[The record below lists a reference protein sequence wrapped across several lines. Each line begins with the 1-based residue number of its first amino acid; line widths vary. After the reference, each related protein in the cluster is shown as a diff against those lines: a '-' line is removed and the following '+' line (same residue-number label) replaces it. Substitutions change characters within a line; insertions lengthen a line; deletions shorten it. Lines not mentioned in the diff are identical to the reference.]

1 MPFISRSASSLPWLL
16 AMGMRPAILI
26 ALPLLLATPSL
37 AQEQGGSDPVFTL
50 PRTSQP
56 PADPSRQGPE
66 LDVFRGAPVT
76 PPASTPVI
84 TPPPPV
90 VAQPQPQ
97 PAAPAQPQRPTTTA
111 PRPAPAEPATPARES
126 ESSRPAL
133 QPKAPQSPAPQSL
146 APRPAPAEP
155 AAPQAAPAPAP
166 TTPAAEPPLSAPAD
180 ASSWGWIAGSI
191 ALLAAIVA
199 AAWLFLRRR
208 PEEQEPFIEEQESA
222 PTPPPS
228 APRPAS
234 AKPTPA
240 PPTPQPKAPPPVP
253 AAPTAERPWIDLTL
267 EVRSARL
274 SLMGAT
280 IGYALTLHNRGKR
293 SADDILIRTFMAN
306 ADTNQQ
312 AQLQQFFAGAIGLP
326 AHSAVSLAP
335 GQSHSLTG
343 ELRLLPDQIAPVQ
356 MGDRALLIP
365 LVAFDAQYR
374 WSDEPDGAPVGSGR
388 TGRAFIVGQEKTPPA
403 DRLAPFR
410 VDQGPRQ
417 FRTPGSRAT
426 ALELAS

>member
-1 MPFISRSASSLPWLL
+1 
-16 AMGMRPAILI
+16 MGMRPAVFT

-37 AQEQGGSDPVFTL
+37 AQEQGGGDPVFTL

-56 PADPSRQGPE
+56 PSDPTRQGPE

-97 PAAPAQPQRPTTTA
+97 PATPAQPQRPVTA
-111 PRPAPAEPATPARES
+111 SPRPAPAEPAPSARAPEGSGTAPPPSAEQPPAT
-126 ESSRPAL
+126 
-133 QPKAPQSPAPQSL
+133 QPLSPQ
-146 APRPAPAEP
+146 PAPAEP
-155 AAPQAAPAPAP
+155 AAPQAAPAPTPTAP
-166 TTPAAEPPLSAPAD
+166 ANEPPLSPPD
-180 ASSWGWIAGSI
+180 ASSSLGWIAGAI
-191 ALLAAIVA
+191 ALLAAALV

-208 PEEQEPFIEEQESA
+208 PEEAQQPYEEPEA
-222 PTPPPS
+222 APPPP
-228 APRPAS
+228 AVKPVPVPPAS
-234 AKPTPA
+234 QPAAAKPVPVPPA
-240 PPTPQPKAPPPVP
+240 PQPKAPAPAP
-253 AAPTAERPWIDLTL
+253 AATTAERPWIDLTL

-280 IGYALTLHNRGKR
+280 IGYTLTLHNRGQR
-293 SADDILIRTFMAN
+293 GADDILVRTFIAN
-306 ADTNQQ
+306 ADVNQQ
-312 AQLQQFFAGAIGLP
+312 AQLQQFFAGAVGLP

-335 GQSHSLTG
+335 GQGHSLTG

-365 LVAFDAQYR
+365 LIAFDAQYR
-374 WSDEPDGAPVGSGR
+374 WSDEPDAAPVGSGR

-410 VDQGPRQ
+410 LDQGPRQ

-426 ALELAS
+426 ALALAS

>member
-1 MPFISRSASSLPWLL
+1 M
-16 AMGMRPAILI
+16 
-26 ALPLLLATPSL
+26 
-37 AQEQGGSDPVFTL
+37 
-50 PRTSQP
+50 
-56 PADPSRQGPE
+56 
-66 LDVFRGAPVT
+66 
-76 PPASTPVI
+76 
-84 TPPPPV
+84 
-90 VAQPQPQ
+90 
-97 PAAPAQPQRPTTTA
+97 
-111 PRPAPAEPATPARES
+111 
-126 ESSRPAL
+126 
-133 QPKAPQSPAPQSL
+133 
-146 APRPAPAEP
+146 
-155 AAPQAAPAPAP
+155 
-166 TTPAAEPPLSAPAD
+166 
-180 ASSWGWIAGSI
+180 
-191 ALLAAIVA
+191 A

-208 PEEQEPFIEEQESA
+208 PEEEQQPFVEEQKSA
-222 PTPPPS
+222 PTPPP
-228 APRPAS
+228 PA
-234 AKPTPA
+234 
-240 PPTPQPKAPPPVP
+240 PQPKAPPPAP
-253 AAPTAERPWIDLTL
+253 AAATIQRPWIDLTL

-280 IGYALTLHNRGKR
+280 IGYVLTLHNRGNR

>member
-1 MPFISRSASSLPWLL
+1 
-16 AMGMRPAILI
+16 MGMRPAILI

-97 PAAPAQPQRPTTTA
+97 PAAPVQPQRPATTA
-111 PRPAPAEPATPARES
+111 PRPAPAEPTAPAREP
-126 ESSRPAL
+126 EGSSAAP
-133 QPKAPQSPAPQSL
+133 QPSAPQSPAPQSPAPQL
-146 APRPAPAEP
+146 APSEP
-155 AAPQAAPAPAP
+155 APQAAPPAAPA
-166 TTPAAEPPLSAPAD
+166 TPAAEPPLRAPAD
-180 ASSWGWIAGSI
+180 ASSWGWIAGAI
-191 ALLAAIVA
+191 ALLAAALAV
-199 AAWLFLRRR
+199 AWLFLRRR
-208 PEEQEPFIEEQESA
+208 PEEEPQPYEAPEAA
-222 PTPPPS
+222 PTPPP
-228 APRPAS
+228 PV
-234 AKPTPA
+234 AKPATTKPVPVPPA
-240 PPTPQPKAPPPVP
+240 PKPKAPPPAP
-253 AAPTAERPWIDLTL
+253 AAATAERPWIDLTL

-306 ADTNQQ
+306 ADANQQ
-312 AQLQQFFAGAIGLP
+312 AQLQQFFAGTVGLP

-335 GQSHSLTG
+335 GQSYSLTG
-343 ELRLLPDQIAPVQ
+343 ELRLLPDQITPLQ

>member
-1 MPFISRSASSLPWLL
+1 
-16 AMGMRPAILI
+16 MGMRPAILT
-26 ALPLLLATPSL
+26 ALPLLLATPSF
-37 AQEQGGSDPVFTL
+37 AQEQGGSDPVFNL
-50 PRTSQP
+50 PRTSPP

-97 PAAPAQPQRPTTTA
+97 PVPPAQPQRPATTA
-111 PRPAPAEPATPARES
+111 PRPT
-126 ESSRPAL
+126 
-133 QPKAPQSPAPQSL
+133 
-146 APRPAPAEP
+146 PAEP
-155 AAPQAAPAPAP
+155 AAPAREPESSSAAPQASTPQAPAPQPAPAQPAEPQAAPSPIPAAPAS
-166 TTPAAEPPLSAPAD
+166 EPPLGAPAES
-180 ASSWGWIAGSI
+180 ASWGWIAGVI
-191 ALLAAIVA
+191 ALLAAALA

-208 PEEQEPFIEEQESA
+208 SEEEQQSYEEPEA
-222 PTPPPS
+222 APAPPPPTPAAAKPVPVPVPP
-228 APRPAS
+228 APRPAE
-234 AKPTPA
+234 AKPVAPPAAPRPDAPSPTPA
-240 PPTPQPKAPPPVP
+240 
-253 AAPTAERPWIDLTL
+253 AAAADRPWIDLSL

-280 IGYALTLHNRGKR
+280 ISYHLTLHNRGER
-293 SADDILIRTFMAN
+293 VADDILIRTFIAN
-306 ADTNQQ
+306 ADAHQQ
-312 AQLQQFFAGAIGLP
+312 AQLQQFFAGALGLP

-335 GQSHSLTG
+335 GHSHSLAG

-374 WSDEPDGAPVGSGR
+374 WSDEPGTSPTGAGR

-403 DRLAPFR
+403 DRLTPFR

>member
-1 MPFISRSASSLPWLL
+1 
-16 AMGMRPAILI
+16 MGMRPAVFI

-37 AQEQGGSDPVFTL
+37 AQEQGGGDPVFNL

-56 PADPSRQGPE
+56 PSDPTRQGPE

-97 PAAPAQPQRPTTTA
+97 PATPAQPQRPVTA
-111 PRPAPAEPATPARES
+111 SPRPAPAEPAPSARAPEG
-126 ESSRPAL
+126 SST
-133 QPKAPQSPAPQSL
+133 APQPSAQQPPATQPLSPQ
-146 APRPAPAEP
+146 PAPAEP
-155 AAPQAAPAPAP
+155 AAPQAAPAPTPTAP
-166 TTPAAEPPLSAPAD
+166 ANEPPLSPPD
-180 ASSWGWIAGSI
+180 ASSSSLGWIAGAI
-191 ALLAAIVA
+191 ALLAAALV

-208 PEEQEPFIEEQESA
+208 PEEAQQPYEEPEA
-222 PTPPPS
+222 APPP
-228 APRPAS
+228 PAV
-234 AKPTPA
+234 KPVPA
-240 PPTPQPKAPPPVP
+240 PPASHPAAARPVPVPPAPQPKAPAPAPAP
-253 AAPTAERPWIDLTL
+253 AATTAERPWIDLTL

-280 IGYALTLHNRGKR
+280 IGYTLTLHNRGQR
-293 SADDILIRTFMAN
+293 GADDILVRTFIAN
-306 ADTNQQ
+306 ADVNQQ
-312 AQLQQFFAGAIGLP
+312 AQLQQFFAGAVGLP

-335 GQSHSLTG
+335 GQGHSLTG

-365 LVAFDAQYR
+365 LIAFDAQYR
-374 WSDEPDGAPVGSGR
+374 WSDEPDAAPVGSGR

-410 VDQGPRQ
+410 LDQGPRQ

>member
-1 MPFISRSASSLPWLL
+1 
-16 AMGMRPAILI
+16 MGMRPAVFI

-37 AQEQGGSDPVFTL
+37 AQEQGGGDPVFTL

-56 PADPSRQGPE
+56 PSDPTRQGPE

-97 PAAPAQPQRPTTTA
+97 PATPAQPQRPVTA
-111 PRPAPAEPATPARES
+111 SPRPAPAEPAPSARAPEG
-126 ESSRPAL
+126 SST
-133 QPKAPQSPAPQSL
+133 APQPSAQQPPATQPLSPQ
-146 APRPAPAEP
+146 PAPAEP
-155 AAPQAAPAPAP
+155 AAPQAAPAP
-166 TTPAAEPPLSAPAD
+166 TPAAPANEPPLSPPD
-180 ASSWGWIAGSI
+180 ASSSLGWIAGAI
-191 ALLAAIVA
+191 ALLAAALV

-208 PEEQEPFIEEQESA
+208 PEEAQQPYEEPEA
-222 PTPPPS
+222 APPP
-228 APRPAS
+228 PAV
-234 AKPTPA
+234 KPVPA
-240 PPTPQPKAPPPVP
+240 PPASHPAAAKPVPVPPAPQPKAPAPAPAP
-253 AAPTAERPWIDLTL
+253 AATTAERPWIDLTL

-280 IGYALTLHNRGKR
+280 IGYTLTLHNRGQR
-293 SADDILIRTFMAN
+293 GADDILVRTFIAN
-306 ADTNQQ
+306 ADVNQQ
-312 AQLQQFFAGAIGLP
+312 AQLQQFFAGAVGLP

-335 GQSHSLTG
+335 GQGHSLTG

-365 LVAFDAQYR
+365 LIAFDAQYR
-374 WSDEPDGAPVGSGR
+374 WSDEPDAAPVGSGR

-410 VDQGPRQ
+410 LDQGPRQ

>member
-1 MPFISRSASSLPWLL
+1 
-16 AMGMRPAILI
+16 MGMRPAVFT

-37 AQEQGGSDPVFTL
+37 AQEQGGGDPVFTL

-56 PADPSRQGPE
+56 PADPTRQGPE

-97 PAAPAQPQRPTTTA
+97 PATPAQPQRPVTA
-111 PRPAPAEPATPARES
+111 SPRPAPAEPAPSARAPEGSGTAPPPSAEQPPAT
-126 ESSRPAL
+126 
-133 QPKAPQSPAPQSL
+133 QPLSPQ
-146 APRPAPAEP
+146 PAPAEP
-155 AAPQAAPAPAP
+155 AAPQAAPAP
-166 TTPAAEPPLSAPAD
+166 TPAAPANEPPLSPPD
-180 ASSWGWIAGSI
+180 ASSSLGWIAGAI
-191 ALLAAIVA
+191 ALLAAALV

-208 PEEQEPFIEEQESA
+208 PEEAQQPYEEPEA
-222 PTPPPS
+222 APPPP
-228 APRPAS
+228 AVKPVPVPPAS
-234 AKPTPA
+234 QPAAAKPDPVPPA
-240 PPTPQPKAPPPVP
+240 PQPKAPAPAP
-253 AAPTAERPWIDLTL
+253 AATTAERPWIDLTL

-280 IGYALTLHNRGKR
+280 IGYTLTLHNRGQR
-293 SADDILIRTFMAN
+293 GADDILVRTFIAN
-306 ADTNQQ
+306 ADVNQQ
-312 AQLQQFFAGAIGLP
+312 AQLQQFFAGAVGLP

-335 GQSHSLTG
+335 GQGHSLTG

-365 LVAFDAQYR
+365 LIAFDAQYR
-374 WSDEPDGAPVGSGR
+374 WSDEPDAAPVGSGR

-410 VDQGPRQ
+410 LDQGPRQ

>member
-1 MPFISRSASSLPWLL
+1 
-16 AMGMRPAILI
+16 MGMRPASLI

-37 AQEQGGSDPVFTL
+37 AQEQGGSDPVFSL

-56 PADPSRQGPE
+56 PADPNRQGPE

-76 PPASTPVI
+76 PQASTPVI

-90 VAQPQPQ
+90 VVQPQPQ
-97 PAAPAQPQRPTTTA
+97 PQPTPSAQPQRPATA
-111 PRPAPAEPATPARES
+111 T
-126 ESSRPAL
+126 
-133 QPKAPQSPAPQSL
+133 
-146 APRPAPAEP
+146 PRPAPAEP
-155 AAPQAAPAPAP
+155 AAPAREPESSSAAPEAPTQQSPEPQTAPAEPAAPQAEPAPAPAAP
-166 TTPAAEPPLSAPAD
+166 ATPANEPPPA
-180 ASSWGWIAGSI
+180 AAAESSSWGWIAGAI
-191 ALLAAIVA
+191 ALLAAALA
-199 AAWLFLRRR
+199 AAFLLLRRR
-208 PEEQEPFIEEQESA
+208 PDEQQQTHEEPEAA
-222 PTPPPS
+222 PPPQPS
-228 APRPAS
+228 APSPAA
-234 AKPTPA
+234 AKPAPVPPA
-240 PPTPQPKAPPPVP
+240 PATTKPVNPAPAPQPGAPSPKP
-253 AAPTAERPWIDLTL
+253 AAATAGRPWIDLTL

-280 IGYALTLHNRGKR
+280 IGYHLTLHNRGEHI
-293 SADDILIRTFMAN
+293 ADDILIRTFIAN
-306 ADTNQQ
+306 ADANQQ
-312 AQLQQFFAGAIGLP
+312 AQLQQFFAGAVGLP

-343 ELRLLPDQIAPVQ
+343 ELRLLHDQIAPVQ

-365 LVAFDAQYR
+365 LIAFDAQYR
-374 WSDEPDGAPVGSGR
+374 WSDEPGANPTGSGR

>member
-1 MPFISRSASSLPWLL
+1 
-16 AMGMRPAILI
+16 MGTRPAILI

-37 AQEQGGSDPVFTL
+37 AQEQGSSDPVFNL

-56 PADPSRQGPE
+56 PSDPNRQGPE
-66 LDVFRGAPVT
+66 LDVFRGTPVT

-90 VAQPQPQ
+90 VAQPQP
-97 PAAPAQPQRPTTTA
+97 AAPAQSQRPAATA
-111 PRPAPAEPATPARES
+111 PRPAPAKPTAPAREP
-126 ESSRPAL
+126 ESRSPAS
-133 QPKAPQSPAPQSL
+133 QPSAPQSPAPQSL
-146 APRPAPAEP
+146 APQSPAPQSPASQSAPAEP

-166 TTPAAEPPLSAPAD
+166 ATPAAEPPLSASAN

-199 AAWLFLRRR
+199 AAWLFLRRP
-208 PEEQEPFIEEQESA
+208 PEEEQQPFVEQQESA
-222 PTPPPS
+222 LIPPS
-228 APRPAS
+228 PAPAPQPAS
-234 AKPTPA
+234 AKPIP
-240 PPTPQPKAPPPVP
+240 
-253 AAPTAERPWIDLTL
+253 APTAATADRPWIDLTL

-280 IGYALTLHNRGKR
+280 IGYALTLHNRGER

-306 ADTNQQ
+306 ADANQQ
-312 AQLQQFFAGAIGLP
+312 AQLQLFFAGAVGLP
-326 AHSAVSLAP
+326 AHSAVSLTP
-335 GQSHSLTG
+335 GQRLSLTG

-365 LVAFDAQYR
+365 LIAFDAQYR
-374 WSDEPDGAPVGSGR
+374 WSDEPEGTPVGSGR

>member
-1 MPFISRSASSLPWLL
+1 
-16 AMGMRPAILI
+16 MGMRPAILI

-37 AQEQGGSDPVFTL
+37 AQEQGGSDPVFNL

-90 VAQPQPQ
+90 VAQPQP
-97 PAAPAQPQRPTTTA
+97 AAPTQPQRPVTTA
-111 PRPAPAEPATPARES
+111 PRPAPAEPTAPAREP
-126 ESSRPAL
+126 ESNSPAP
-133 QPKAPQSPAPQSL
+133 QPSTPQSPAPQSL
-146 APRPAPAEP
+146 APQPAPAEP
-155 AAPQAAPAPAP
+155 AAPQAAPAP
-166 TTPAAEPPLSAPAD
+166 TPAAPASEPPLSAPAD

-191 ALLAAIVA
+191 ALLGAIVA

-208 PEEQEPFIEEQESA
+208 PEEEQQHFIEEQKSA
-222 PTPPPS
+222 PTPL
-228 APRPAS
+228 
-234 AKPTPA
+234 
-240 PPTPQPKAPPPVP
+240 PPTPQPKAPPAAP
-253 AAPTAERPWIDLTL
+253 AAATAERPWIDLTL

-280 IGYALTLHNRGKR
+280 IGYTLTLHNRGER

-306 ADTNQQ
+306 ADANQQ
-312 AQLQQFFAGAIGLP
+312 AQLQLFFAGAVGLP
-326 AHSAVSLAP
+326 AHSAVSLTP
-335 GQSHSLTG
+335 GQRLSLTG

-365 LVAFDAQYR
+365 LIAFDAQYR
-374 WSDEPDGAPVGSGR
+374 WSDEPEGTPVGSGR

>member
-1 MPFISRSASSLPWLL
+1 
-16 AMGMRPAILI
+16 MGMRPAILT
-26 ALPLLLATPSL
+26 ALPLLLATPSF
-37 AQEQGGSDPVFTL
+37 AQEQGGTDPVFNL
-50 PRTSQP
+50 PRTSPP

-97 PAAPAQPQRPTTTA
+97 PVSPAQPQRPATTA
-111 PRPAPAEPATPARES
+111 PRPT
-126 ESSRPAL
+126 
-133 QPKAPQSPAPQSL
+133 
-146 APRPAPAEP
+146 PAEP
-155 AAPQAAPAPAP
+155 AAPAREPESSSAAPQASTPQAPAPQPAPAQPAEPQAAPSPVPAAPAS
-166 TTPAAEPPLSAPAD
+166 EPPLGAPAES
-180 ASSWGWIAGSI
+180 ASWGWIAGAI
-191 ALLAAIVA
+191 ALLAAALA

-208 PEEQEPFIEEQESA
+208 SEEEQQTYEEPEA
-222 PTPPPS
+222 APAPPPPTPAAAKPVPAPP
-228 APRPAS
+228 APRPAA
-234 AKPTPA
+234 AKPVAPPAAPRPDAPSPTPA
-240 PPTPQPKAPPPVP
+240 
-253 AAPTAERPWIDLTL
+253 AAAADRPWIDLSL

-280 IGYALTLHNRGKR
+280 ISYHLTLHNRGER
-293 SADDILIRTFMAN
+293 VADDILIRTFIAN
-306 ADTNQQ
+306 ADAHQQ
-312 AQLQQFFAGAIGLP
+312 AQLQQFFAGALGLP

-335 GQSHSLTG
+335 GHSHSLTG

-374 WSDEPDGAPVGSGR
+374 WSDEPGTSPTGSGR

-403 DRLAPFR
+403 DRLTPFR

>member
-1 MPFISRSASSLPWLL
+1 
-16 AMGMRPAILI
+16 MGMRPAVFI

-37 AQEQGGSDPVFTL
+37 AQEQGGGDPVFTL

-56 PADPSRQGPE
+56 PSDPTRQGPE

-97 PAAPAQPQRPTTTA
+97 PATPAQPQRPVTA
-111 PRPAPAEPATPARES
+111 SPRPAPAEPAPSARAPEGSGTAPPPSAEQPPAT
-126 ESSRPAL
+126 
-133 QPKAPQSPAPQSL
+133 QPLSPQ
-146 APRPAPAEP
+146 PAPAEP
-155 AAPQAAPAPAP
+155 AAPQAAPAP
-166 TTPAAEPPLSAPAD
+166 TPAAPANEPPLSPPD
-180 ASSWGWIAGSI
+180 ASSSLGWIAGAI
-191 ALLAAIVA
+191 ALLAAALV

-208 PEEQEPFIEEQESA
+208 PEEAQQPYEEPEA
-222 PTPPPS
+222 APPPP
-228 APRPAS
+228 AVKPVPVPPAS
-234 AKPTPA
+234 QPAAAKPVPVPPA
-240 PPTPQPKAPPPVP
+240 PQPKAPAPAP
-253 AAPTAERPWIDLTL
+253 AATTAERPWIDLTL

-280 IGYALTLHNRGKR
+280 IGYTLTLHNRGQR
-293 SADDILIRTFMAN
+293 GADDILVRTFIAN
-306 ADTNQQ
+306 ADVNQQ
-312 AQLQQFFAGAIGLP
+312 AQLQQFFAGAVGLP

-335 GQSHSLTG
+335 GQGHSLTG

-365 LVAFDAQYR
+365 LIAFDAQYR
-374 WSDEPDGAPVGSGR
+374 WSDEPDAAPVGSGR

-410 VDQGPRQ
+410 LDQGPRQ

>member
-1 MPFISRSASSLPWLL
+1 
-16 AMGMRPAILI
+16 MGMRPAVFT

-37 AQEQGGSDPVFTL
+37 AQEQGGGDPVFNL

-56 PADPSRQGPE
+56 PPDPTRQGPE

-97 PAAPAQPQRPTTTA
+97 PATPAQPQRPVTA
-111 PRPAPAEPATPARES
+111 SPRPAPAEPAPSARAPEGSGTAPPPSAEQPPAT
-126 ESSRPAL
+126 
-133 QPKAPQSPAPQSL
+133 QPLSPQ
-146 APRPAPAEP
+146 PAPAEP
-155 AAPQAAPAPAP
+155 AAPQAAPAP
-166 TTPAAEPPLSAPAD
+166 TPAAPANEPPLSPPD
-180 ASSWGWIAGSI
+180 ASSSLGWIAGAI
-191 ALLAAIVA
+191 ALLAAALV

-208 PEEQEPFIEEQESA
+208 PEEAQQPYEEPEA
-222 PTPPPS
+222 APPPP
-228 APRPAS
+228 AVKPVPVPPAS
-234 AKPTPA
+234 QPAAAKPDPVPPA
-240 PPTPQPKAPPPVP
+240 PQPKAPAPAP
-253 AAPTAERPWIDLTL
+253 AATTAERPWIDLTL

-280 IGYALTLHNRGKR
+280 IGYTLTLHNRGQR
-293 SADDILIRTFMAN
+293 GADDILVRTFIAN
-306 ADTNQQ
+306 ADVNQQ
-312 AQLQQFFAGAIGLP
+312 AQLQQFFAGAVGLP

-335 GQSHSLTG
+335 GQGHSLTG

-365 LVAFDAQYR
+365 LIAFDAQYR
-374 WSDEPDGAPVGSGR
+374 WSDEPDAAPVGSGR

-410 VDQGPRQ
+410 LDQGPRQ

>member
-1 MPFISRSASSLPWLL
+1 
-16 AMGMRPAILI
+16 MGMRPAVLT

-37 AQEQGGSDPVFTL
+37 AQEQGGSEPVFNL

-56 PADPSRQGPE
+56 PADPTRQGPE
-66 LDVFRGAPVT
+66 LDVFRGAPVA
-76 PPASTPVI
+76 PPVGTPVI

-97 PAAPAQPQRPTTTA
+97 PAAPAQPVRPATTA
-111 PRPAPAEPATPARES
+111 PRPAPAEPATPAREPQGS
-126 ESSRPAL
+126 GDTPQQL
-133 QPKAPQSPAPQSL
+133 APQSPAPQ
-146 APRPAPAEP
+146 PVPAEP
-155 AAPQAAPAPAP
+155 AAPQAVPAPAP
-166 TTPAAEPPLSAPAD
+166 TAPASEPPLSAPAES
-180 ASSWGWIAGSI
+180 SSWRWIAGAI
-191 ALLAAIVA
+191 AIVA
-199 AAWLFLRRR
+199 AALVAAWLFLRRR
-208 PEEQEPFIEEQESA
+208 PEEEPEQYEEPEATPA
-222 PTPPPS
+222 PAPPAAPPTAAKPAS
-228 APRPAS
+228 VAPAPRPAT
-234 AKPTPA
+234 AKPVPVPPATQPRAATPA
-240 PPTPQPKAPPPVP
+240 PVAT
-253 AAPTAERPWIDLTL
+253 TGERPWVDLTL

-280 IGYALTLHNRGKR
+280 IGYTLTLHNRGQR
-293 SADDILIRTFMAN
+293 VADDILVRTFIAN
-306 ADTNQQ
+306 ADVNQQ
-312 AQLQQFFAGAIGLP
+312 AQLQQFFAGAVGLP
-326 AHSAVSLAP
+326 AHSAASLAP
-335 GQSHSLTG
+335 GQSHGLTG

-365 LVAFDAQYR
+365 LIAFDAQYR
-374 WSDEPDGAPVGSGR
+374 WSDEPGAAPVGSGR